1 MIHFIYPVSE
11 RTRPW
16 SRLNT
21 LAVKLAVKH
30 YPDKKIIVWTNEM
43 DRVPDIQGITIRQ
56 ATMPIEHQY
65 PQYVSDLFRLK
76 LLYEQ
81 GGMYLDTDM
90 LLLKPVPTYLDLMLS
105 WETKDKSSI
114 CNAIISAKAG
124 NKFIKEWLDAMPAA
138 LESSTWAYGG
148 VVLPKEL
155 LIGKDITVYDHTFAC
170 PLDLS
175 KPWMFDPELKAQAR
189 EMVKNSYAIHCFET
203 YWAPYFNELSDNS
216 FLAEIYREFE

>member
-56 ATMPIEHQY
+56 ATMPIDHQY
-65 PQYVSDLFRLK
+65 PQYQSDYFRLK

-81 GGMYLDTDM
+81 GGIYLDTDM
-90 LLLKPVPTYLDLMLS
+90 LLLKRLPDDFFLS
-105 WETKDKSSI
+105 WETWNYGSI
-114 CNAIISAKAG
+114 CNAIIQAEAW
-124 NKFIKEWLDAMPAA
+124 NEFIKEWLGEMPAA

-148 VVLPKEL
+148 VVLPAEL
-155 LIGKDITVYDHTFAC
+155 SKKYKMNIYDSKFAC

-175 KPWMFDPELKAQAR
+175 KAWLFDPELKAQAR
-189 EMVKNSYAIHCFET
+189 EMVRQSTAIHCFET
-203 YWAPYFNELSDNS
+203 YWAPYFNNLSDNS